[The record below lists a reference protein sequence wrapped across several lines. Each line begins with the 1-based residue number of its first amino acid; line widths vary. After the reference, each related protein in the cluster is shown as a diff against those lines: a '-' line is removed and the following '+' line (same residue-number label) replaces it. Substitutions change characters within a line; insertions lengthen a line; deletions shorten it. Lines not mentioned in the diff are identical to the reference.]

1 MEWLLGG
8 LLLVAV
14 GAVLYRALG
23 MGASKSAKAPGL
35 APLRPELHAVYYPI
49 AQEVETHST
58 ILGISLN
65 DAFDERDASRLE
77 MAWLMVQLSAGEW
90 SRLAEIVKAL
100 LNTVTKHLADC
111 PVIVP
116 AHRIVAEHFKSRLM
130 TDNLR
135 VYELLDHVVFRSQQ
149 RFQLRIH
156 LLRRAADVLTKEFRH
171 TCRYMEKTQDHSPEI
186 WARYD
191 LCFHDFDL
199 IAKETLLAF
208 RTLLVCMSSEELGD
222 LSVDLQELLLR
233 GAGARTYSVPVN
245 R

>member
-1 MEWLLGG
+1 VEWILGG

-14 GAVLYRALG
+14 GAVLRRALHMGPSALQRPPG
-23 MGASKSAKAPGL
+23 MLLP
-35 APLRPELHAVYYPI
+35 PELQSVYDPI

-65 DAFDERDASRLE
+65 DAFDERYASRLD
-77 MAWLMVQLSAGEW
+77 MAWHMVQLSAGEW
-90 SRLAEIVKAL
+90 SRLAEIVKTL
-100 LNTVTKHLADC
+100 LNALTKHVANC

-116 AHRIVAEHFKSRLM
+116 TRRIVAENFKSRLM

-135 VYELLDHVVFRSQQ
+135 VYELLDRLVFHSQQ
-149 RFQLRIH
+149 RFQLRVR
-156 LLRRAADVLTKEFRH
+156 LLRRAAEILTKEFRH
-171 TCRYMEKTQDHSPEI
+171 TYRYMEKTQDHSAEI

-208 RTLLVCMSSEELGD
+208 RTLLACMPSEELGD
-222 LSVDLQELLLR
+222 LTVELQGLLH
-233 GAGARTYSVPVN
+233 GGARTPPVPVD

>member
-1 MEWLLGG
+1 MEWVLGG

-14 GAVLYRALG
+14 GAVLRRALR
-23 MGASKSAKAPGL
+23 MGRSAPQRTPGTG
-35 APLRPELHAVYYPI
+35 PLGPELQAVYDPI

-65 DAFDERDASRLE
+65 DAFEERDACRPD
-77 MAWLMVQLSAGEW
+77 MAWRMVQLSAGEW

-100 LNTVTKHLADC
+100 LNTLTKHLTDC
-111 PVIVP
+111 PAIVP
-116 AHRIVAEHFKSRLM
+116 ARRIGADHFRSRLM

-135 VYELLDHVVFRSQQ
+135 VYELLDRLVFHSQQ
-149 RFQLRIH
+149 RFQLRLR
-156 LLRRAADVLTKEFRH
+156 LLRRAVESLTKEFRH
-171 TCRYMEKTQDHSPEI
+171 TYRYMEKTQDHSPEI

-208 RTLLVCMSSEELGD
+208 RNLLACMPSEELGD
-222 LSVDLQELLLR
+222 LRGDLQGLVQR
-233 GAGARTYSVPVN
+233 GSRTPSVPAN